1 MQRKLFVNW
10 LIFSVIGL
18 LLLGAGLSVFGEA
31 VILKSGGAGFG
42 KWFAWG
48 TVSLIIF
55 NTGISFVGR
64 AVGYRVRLD
73 RLKEEKENG

>member
-10 LIFSVIGL
+10 LIFSVVGL
-18 LLLGAGLSVFGEA
+18 LLLGAGLCVFGEA
-31 VILKSGGAGFG
+31 VILKFGDAGFG
-42 KWFAWG
+42 RWFAWG
-48 TVSLIIF
+48 TLSLIIF
-55 NTGISFVGR
+55 NAGISFVGR